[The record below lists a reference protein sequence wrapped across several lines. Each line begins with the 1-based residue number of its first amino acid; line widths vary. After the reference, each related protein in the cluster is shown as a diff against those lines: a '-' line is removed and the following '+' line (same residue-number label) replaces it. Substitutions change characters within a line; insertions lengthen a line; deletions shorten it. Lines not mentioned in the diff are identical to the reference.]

1 MQSQTPWFILVT
13 LFLVTLSGLMLML
26 ASTDIHTHKHI
37 AYMVFGIGLLSFI
50 WGGISL
56 VRLR

>member
-1 MQSQTPWFILVT
+1 
-13 LFLVTLSGLMLML
+13 MLML

-50 WGGISL
+50 WGGIGL